1 MPRLRRP
8 APAPALVLTLVLGL
22 ALAACSLT
30 ASTGSDTGSATAL
43 ATATSAPPTAARTAS
58 SGPFAA
64 AATAATPS
72 GAGGAQATAPATVPA
87 SQGGAGGFPDV
98 AGVAAKVRPATVLIL
113 NIVQGGPRGR
123 GAPTQG
129 GSEVPQGAGTGFIY
143 DPAGFIVTNN
153 HVVEGAQKL
162 SVVLPPP
169 DGRQFD
175 AQLVG
180 RDPQT
185 DLAVVKINA
194 QNLPTVPLGSSGE
207 LRIGDWVVAIGNALA
222 LPGGP
227 TVTAGVVSALG
238 RDEQE
243 PPSESAPNQAGPT
256 LYDLIQTDAAI
267 NPGNSGGPLVN
278 LQGQVVGINTLGATD
293 AQGIGF
299 AISID
304 SAKPII
310 QTLSQGGTVT
320 RAYLGVQVESVT
332 PSVAAAQGLARTDGV
347 VVGQVVAG
355 TPAAQAGLQQ
365 GDVIVG
371 IGDVTVKS
379 QQDLQGALTSTFK
392 PGDTVDVKI
401 NRGGTD
407 RSSVADFIT
416 IGGCGISGRSRSMAS
431 QRSSHVIG
439 LSRYSS
445 APASNALARSTG

>member
-1 MPRLRRP
+1 
-8 APAPALVLTLVLGL
+8 
-22 ALAACSLT
+22 
-30 ASTGSDTGSATAL
+30 
-43 ATATSAPPTAARTAS
+43 
-58 SGPFAA
+58 
-64 AATAATPS
+64 
-72 GAGGAQATAPATVPA
+72 
-87 SQGGAGGFPDV
+87 
-98 AGVAAKVRPATVLIL
+98 VAAKVRPATVLIL

-243 PPSESAPNQAGPT
+243 PPSESTPNQAGPT

-278 LQGQVVGINTLGATD
+278 LKGEVVGVNTLGTSE

-304 SAKPII
+304 GAKPIVQQI
-310 QTLSQGGTVT
+310 RQNGRVV
-320 RAYLGVQVESVT
+320 RAYLGIQLQTVT
-332 PSVAAAQGLARTDGV
+332 PSIAAAANLATGNGVEVASVVQGG
-347 VVGQVVAG
+347 
-355 TPAAQAGLQQ
+355 PAARAGLQQ
-365 GDVIVG
+365 GDVIVA
-371 IGDVTVKS
+371 INDVQVKS
-379 QQDLQGALTSTFK
+379 QGDLQGALTNKFK
-392 PGDTVDVKI
+392 PGDTVDGKF
-401 NRGGTD
+401 NRGGTEQT
-407 RSSVADFIT
+407 VKVT
-416 IGGCGISGRSRSMAS
+416 
-431 QRSSHVIG
+431 
-439 LSRYSS
+439 
-445 APASNALARSTG
+445 LAERPRQ